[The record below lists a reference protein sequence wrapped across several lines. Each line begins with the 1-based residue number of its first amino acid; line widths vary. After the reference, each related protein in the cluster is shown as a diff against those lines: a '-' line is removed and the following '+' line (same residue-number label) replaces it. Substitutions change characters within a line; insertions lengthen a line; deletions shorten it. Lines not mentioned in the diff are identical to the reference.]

1 MLRHALRLLLALAL
15 GLAPALANAD
25 VYRWVDELG
34 ATHYTT
40 DRDTVPRRY
49 RGDAQVIN
57 AKPAARSTPRVTP
70 SPAAAQ
76 PAAERP
82 SAAVPAAVPVLA
94 PISAPASAP
103 TTEVTMPAATAAPVF
118 PGPPTTPAI
127 PPEDPRAAE
136 VANLEAQI
144 ASDRERLRQ
153 IISTKRWESAELA
166 SDPNIREIAERLPRL
181 QAELAALRAETVP

>member
-1 MLRHALRLLLALAL
+1 MT
-15 GLAPALANAD
+15 PP
-25 VYRWVDELG
+25 
-34 ATHYTT
+34 TSKTT
-40 DRDTVPRRY
+40 MRGPLVSSASLKEPGPSVCRFVTRMIFPPRPP
-49 RGDAQVIN
+49 GV
-57 AKPAARSTPRVTP
+57 
-70 SPAAAQ
+70 AAAQ
-76 PAAERP
+76 PSAERP
-82 SAAVPAAVPVLA
+82 SAAVPAAVPVLT
-94 PISAPASAP
+94 PVSVPASAP
-103 TTEVTMPAATAAPVF
+103 TTEVTMPAPTAAPVF

>member
-49 RGDAQVIN
+49 RGDAQAIG

-70 SPAAAQ
+70 SPAAA
-76 PAAERP
+76 PASTEFP
-82 SAAVPAAVPVLA
+82 SVAAPTPVPV
-94 PISAPASAP
+94 PTPASAP